1 MTAPGHFNG
10 FMALKTRELRN
21 DTDIQSVST
30 EFTPGQTKNYYL
42 NLVLK
47 SQSICWKF
55 LLFKKGFFNF

>member
-47 SQSICWKF
+47 SQSIC
-55 LLFKKGFFNF
+55 